1 MQQEQNNPPAF
12 HYTYSPAQQ
21 SELKRIRAKYLPTE
35 EDKMT
40 QVRRLDARVYNR
52 ACIGALIVGILGAM
66 IFGLGLSLCLVWQH
80 YVLGVIIGVL
90 GVIACLPA
98 YPLYLFITKKERDKV
113 APEILRL
120 TEELM
125 K

>member
-1 MQQEQNNPPAF
+1 MKDNFPHTPTFQ
-12 HYTYSPAQQ
+12 YTYSPAQQ
-21 SELKRIRAKYLPTE
+21 AELKRIRAKYLPPE
-35 EDKMT
+35 EDKME
-40 QVRRLDARVYNR
+40 QIRRLDARVYNK
-52 ACIGALIVGILGAM
+52 ACILALIVGILGAM
-66 IFGLGLSLCLVWQH
+66 LFGTGLSLCLVWKS
-80 YVLGVIIGVL
+80 YVAGALLGVL

-98 YPLYLFITKKERDKV
+98 YPLFLHVTKKERDKV